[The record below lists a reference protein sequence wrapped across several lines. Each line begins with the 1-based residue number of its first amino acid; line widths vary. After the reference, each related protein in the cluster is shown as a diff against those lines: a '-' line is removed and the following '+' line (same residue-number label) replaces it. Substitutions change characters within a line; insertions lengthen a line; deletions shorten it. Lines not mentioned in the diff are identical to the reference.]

1 MSTKTVSLPWLF
13 HGPHSRHVLIYPDC
27 FTVSTV
33 SQTQPVHVY
42 WSRQQRVFGR
52 LFLSA
57 DVQELI
63 YMTSILDPWWPW
75 SWIFKVIFSKS
86 LCSVTSDFA
95 VWRVDS
101 PYIWHK
107 WSLLRGCH
115 EILEALGLQT
125 SNMASTLVRNQM
137 STCPRWI
144 KFICAI
150 IIC

>member
-52 LFLSA
+52 LKLLLFLSA

-86 LCSVTSDFA
+86 LSHDFSIKTA
-95 VWRVDS
+95 KTLH
-101 PYIWHK
+101 IWLC
-107 WSLLRGCH
+107 LLRNIRFCGVAGGFSLYLAQM
-115 EILEALGLQT
+115 ITTYRLPW
-125 SNMASTLVRNQM
+125 NFRSTRP
-137 STCPRWI
+137 SD
-144 KFICAI
+144 
-150 IIC
+150 